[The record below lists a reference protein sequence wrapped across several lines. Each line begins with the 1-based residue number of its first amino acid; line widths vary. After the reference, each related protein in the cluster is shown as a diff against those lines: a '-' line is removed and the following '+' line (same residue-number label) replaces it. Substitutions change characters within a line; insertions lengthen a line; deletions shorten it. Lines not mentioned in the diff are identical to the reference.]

1 MKKRLSVLLL
11 SLTIFFSGCVTDDF
25 LLTTKSTKEKE
36 IAALRLEFDSKI
48 KAKEQEVSAA
58 KDKVIQSQEVQLDAA
73 SNSFYA
79 ADLAFDTI
87 LSPNRTDLIINNYVN
102 EGWAAA
108 GNRVPSYKV
117 MAAINDRLKKELNEK
132 ETSLADLKKNHEA
145 ALGENVKL
153 ADASKIAKDKIDA
166 LEKEKIDIENY
177 YEGQLDKKQTE
188 LDEANNKIIA
198 NQQSEVARAKSVEAA
213 KTKISLVAGIAALV
227 CLAGAVY
234 SPIGK
239 QGLALIA
246 GVCGLV
252 SIGIWYVQPWM
263 VLVSAL
269 AIASGVVI
277 WFLRNHQME
286 TKVGDSLVL
295 AMQDIKNESK
305 ELWDKVSPKIDER
318 LKRYTKKD
326 GKIVTVKDPKIELFI
341 DKKLSEWDA
350 K

>member
-1 MKKRLSVLLL
+1 MSKVLLL
-11 SLTIFFSGCVTDDF
+11 FCLFFFSGCESNNF
-25 LLTTKSTKEKE
+25 LFVSKSAKEKE
-36 IAALRLEFDSKI
+36 IAALRIDYDNKI
-48 KAKEQEVSAA
+48 KAKEVEVSEA
-58 KDKVIQSQEVQLDAA
+58 KDKVIQNQDSQLDAA

-87 LSPNRTDLIINNYVN
+87 LLPNRVDLIINNYVN
-102 EGWAAA
+102 EGRAAT

-132 ETSLADLKKNHEA
+132 ETSLADLKKTHEV
-145 ALGENVKL
+145 ALGENTKL
-153 ADASKIAKDKIDA
+153 ADASRAAKEKIEL
-166 LEKEKIDIENY
+166 LEKEKKDIKSEFASKLN
-177 YEGQLDKKQTE
+177 QKQTE
-188 LDEANNKIIA
+188 LNEANGKII
-198 NQQSEVARAKSVEAA
+198 NEQKKQVAQAKSIEAA
-213 KTKISLVAGIAALV
+213 KTKISLVAGIVALA
-227 CLAGAVY
+227 CLAGAIY

-252 SIGIWYVQPWM
+252 SVGIFFLEAWM
-263 VLVSAL
+263 VLVAAL
-269 AIASGVVI
+269 LVAAGVVI

-295 AMQDIKNESK
+295 AMEDVKNESK
-305 ELWDKVSPKIDER
+305 ELWDKISPKIKER
-318 LKRYTKKD
+318 LKKYRTKD
-326 GKIVTVKDPKIELFI
+326 GKIVAIEDPKAESFI